1 MSYSDD
7 CDLWTNLSTAFVI
20 SLLIIL
26 KFIEIILKQFNQRQ
40 NYNQQNEKIKIMN
53 ESSEIKT
60 ISEDELNKKITDI
73 AETINKLALK

>member
-1 MSYSDD
+1 MSASDD